1 MKKKLLSVLLAVLLV
16 ASAFAIVACDNTVK
30 HTVTFCDGKNV
41 IKEVKVE
48 DGKTVEEFTPEK
60 EGGYQFINWF
70 STPSYTHL
78 FDFSK
83 PITEDVSVF
92 AGFTLFTD
100 DTREFYVVGSGTSEL
115 LISSDWGKNIT
126 ESHKLTK
133 VEGKNEYT
141 ITMDLLEGDEF
152 QFAIST
158 KWENKR
164 GYGYLV
170 NDSLA
175 DGTKVFSG
183 EGGGLGEVTAKGR
196 NIKVALSGN
205 YTLTLK
211 IYPNE
216 DTYNTNDTTYTDA
229 NKEVYNVGTF
239 DTIEFVRNGDP
250 HVTKV
255 VVTNYYIK
263 GSQITNWA
271 DMYNAATTMV
281 QNGDVYTL
289 NTYLKAGDEFM
300 FASYNSA
307 ADGVT
312 AGSVYIKSNA
322 LDAASREV
330 VDGYSESGGN
340 MKAKTSG
347 MHAFTYNKA
356 SDVLT
361 VTVDATKS
369 MPVYDYY
376 LDGKTAAG
384 LNWKEADL
392 ANNKLVETEAG
403 SGIFQINDVEL
414 AVGDEILIRS
424 FEQGA
429 TPTYASKLSDYNAP
443 YLLSKLAATETFSA
457 VSASNANIK
466 VLAAGTYNISF
477 NAYTKMITIASAES
491 EAMAFVKGSGIESW
505 GNKPASGKMTEVDGK
520 FELNLTMAVNDEI
533 MIQYFAPGDET
544 NDGTA
549 VVAKNVVAGELNS
562 NFNLTGNNIKCT
574 VAGTY
579 KIVFDPAKNE
589 ISISAGQEQAVARA
603 FVKGN
608 AIGSTTWE
616 NQPASGKMTEVDG
629 KFEIAIEM
637 AVNDEI
643 MIQYFSATET
653 SEWGVSYKA
662 SDVAEGS
669 ANDHFELGGGN
680 IKCTTAGAYKI
691 VLDVANGKI
700 YITEVFARAFV
711 KGNAI
716 GSTTWEN
723 QPESGK
729 MTEVDGKF
737 EITLTIAVDDQ
748 LMIQYFAATDITQWG
763 DAFNASKVV
772 AGGASAN
779 FDLTSGNIKCT
790 VAGTYKL
797 TFDPATGTITITAA

>member
-1 MKKKLLSVLLAVLLV
+1 MKKKLLSVLLAMLLV

-30 HTVTFCDGKNV
+30 HTVTFYDGKNV

-48 DGKTVEEFTPEK
+48 DGKTAENFTPEK

-115 LISSDWGKNIT
+115 LIGQDWGKNLND
-126 ESHKLTK
+126 SHKLTK

-141 ITMDLLEGDEF
+141 ITLDLLEGDEF
-152 QFAIST
+152 QFAISS

-170 NDSLA
+170 TDSLA
-175 DGTKVFSG
+175 DGTVVFSG

-211 IYPNE
+211 TYPNE
-216 DTYNTNDTTYTDA
+216 DTYNTSDTTYTED

-250 HVTKV
+250 LVTKV

-263 GSQITNWA
+263 GSLITNWA
-271 DMYNAATTMV
+271 DMYNAATTMSKV
-281 QNGDVYTL
+281 GDVYTL
-289 NTYLKAGDEFM
+289 STYLKAGDEFM
-300 FASYNSA
+300 FASYNSD

-312 AGSVYIKSNA
+312 AGSLYIKSNT
-322 LDAASREV
+322 LDVASREV
-330 VDGYSESGGN
+330 VDGYSEGGSN

-347 MHAFTYNKA
+347 LHTFSYNKA
-356 SDVLT
+356 TNVLT

-369 MPVYDYY
+369 LPVYDYY
-376 LDGKTAAG
+376 LDGKTEAG
-384 LNWKEADL
+384 LAWKETDL
-392 ANNKLVETEAG
+392 ANNKLTETEAG
-403 SGIFQINDVEL
+403 SGIFQIQNVVL
-414 AVGDEILIRS
+414 AVGDEIVLRS

-429 TPTYASKLSDYNAP
+429 TPAYANKLSDYNSSF
-443 YLLSKLAATETFSA
+443 LLAKLVATETFSA

-466 VLAAGTYNISF
+466 VLQAGSYNITF

-491 EAMAFVKGSGIESW
+491 EATAFVKGSGIESW

-544 NDGTA
+544 DNGTA

-579 KIVFDPAKNE
+579 KIVYDPAKNE

-603 FVKGN
+603 FVKGS
-608 AIGSTTWE
+608 AIENWG
-616 NQPASGKMTEVDG
+616 NQPESGRMTEVDG
-629 KFEIAIEM
+629 KFEIVIEM

-643 MIQYFSATET
+643 MIQYFSATDD
-653 SEWGVSYKA
+653 SQWGASYNSAKV
-662 SDVAEGS
+662 VADGAS
-669 ANDHFELGGGN
+669 ANFDLTSNN
-680 IKCTTAGAYKI
+680 IKCKTAGAYKI
-691 VLDVANGKI
+691 VLDVAEGKI
-700 YITEVFARAFV
+700 HITEVFARAFV
-711 KGNAI
+711 KGSAI
-716 GSTTWEN
+716 ENWGN
-723 QPESGK
+723 QPESGR

-748 LMIQYFAATDITQWG
+748 LMIQYFAATDNTQWG

-779 FDLTSGNIKCT
+779 FDLTSNNIKCT

-797 TFDPATGTITITAA
+797 TFDPVAGTISITAA

>member
-16 ASAFAIVACDNTVK
+16 VSAMAIVACDNTVK
-30 HTVTFCDGKNV
+30 HTVTFYDGTNV
-41 IKEVKVE
+41 LKEVKVE
-48 DGKTVEEFTPEK
+48 DGKTVEAFTPQK
-60 EGGYQFINWF
+60 EGYQFINWY

-83 PITEDVSVF
+83 PITENVSVF
-92 AGFTLFTD
+92 AGLTLFTD

-115 LISSDWGKNIT
+115 LMSSDWGKNIT
-126 ESHKLTK
+126 EDHKLTK

-141 ITMDLLEGDEF
+141 ITLDLLEGDEF

-170 NDSLA
+170 STTLE
-175 DGTKVFSG
+175 DGTVVFSG

-211 IYPNE
+211 TYPNE
-216 DTYNTNDTTYTDA
+216 DTYNTNDTTYTEA

-250 HVTKV
+250 LVEKV
-255 VVTNYYIK
+255 VVTNFYIK

-271 DMYNAATTMV
+271 DMYNAATTMSK
-281 QNGDVYTL
+281 NGNVYTL
-289 NTYLKAGDEFM
+289 STYLKAGDEFM
-300 FASYNSA
+300 FASYNSD

-312 AGSVYIKSNA
+312 AGSLYIKSNT
-322 LDAASREV
+322 LDEASRQV
-330 VDGYSESGGN
+330 VDGYSEGGSN

-347 MHAFTYNKA
+347 MHTFSYNKETN
-356 SDVLT
+356 VLT

-384 LNWKEADL
+384 LSWKEADL
-392 ANNKLVETEAG
+392 ANNKLVETEKD
-403 SGIFQINDVEL
+403 SGIFEIKNVVL
-414 AVGDEILIRS
+414 AVGDEILLRS
-424 FEQGA
+424 YEQGA
-429 TPTYASKLSDYNAP
+429 TPSYSNKLDDYNAP
-443 YLLSKLAATETFSA
+443 YLLAKLAATENFSA

-466 VLAAGTYNISF
+466 VLTAGTYNVSF
-477 NAYTKMITIASAES
+477 NAYTKMITIASATS
-491 EAMAFVKGSGIESW
+491 EATAYVKGSGIESW
-505 GNKPASGKMTEVDGK
+505 GNKPESGKMTKVDDK

-544 NDGTA
+544 TYGTA
-549 VVAKNVVAGELNS
+549 VNASKVVAGGAS
-562 NFNLTGNNIKCT
+562 ANFDLTGGNIKCT

-579 KIVFDPAKNE
+579 KIVYDPADGSIT
-589 ISISAGQEQAVARA
+589 ISEGQAQAVARA
-603 FVKGN
+603 FVKGS
-608 AIGSTTWE
+608 AIESWANTPE
-616 NQPASGKMTEVDG
+616 SGKMTLADG
-629 KFEIAIEM
+629 KFEIVIEM

-643 MIQYFSATET
+643 MIQYFSATDT
-653 SEWGVSYKA
+653 TEWGEAYKA
-662 SDVAEGS
+662 SHVAAGTV
-669 ANDHFELGGGN
+669 NDHFDLSGSN

-691 VLDVANGKI
+691 VLDVAEGKI

-711 KGNAI
+711 KGSAI
-716 GSTTWEN
+716 ESWANT
-723 QPESGK
+723 PESGK

-748 LMIQYFAATDITQWG
+748 LMIQYFAATDNTQWG
-763 DAFNASKVV
+763 AAFNASKVV

-779 FDLTSGNIKCT
+779 FNLTGNNIVCS

-797 TFDPATGTITITAA
+797 TFDPAAGSIEITAA